1 MQEIPLGGTMKAVIY
16 ERKGVVRLVDK
27 PIPQI
32 QEPRDVIV
40 KVMRA
45 SICSSDLH
53 IRNGGVSRARDGVV
67 LGHEFVGEIVETGS
81 GVKKFAPG
89 DRVAVNVESFCGECF
104 FCRRGF
110 VNNCVEGG
118 WELGC
123 RIDGGQ
129 AEYVRVPT
137 ADMSCTRIP
146 DAISYEQALFVGDV
160 LATGYW
166 AAGIGGICPADVVL
180 VLGAG
185 PTGLTTMMSARL
197 FGPAQIVAVD
207 VNRARLALAKEN
219 GLCDVTVH
227 PEEQDVIET
236 VRALTQGRGA
246 DVVFEVA
253 GAKSTFELAWRAARP
268 NATVVVVAL
277 YEEAQTL
284 PLHQMYGKNL
294 TFRTGGVD
302 ASQCPEIMRLIEAG
316 RLDTSLMI
324 THRAPLNDIM
334 RGYDVFANQKE
345 GCVKWVV
352 TPFEAEKP
360 ILGNLF

>member
-1 MQEIPLGGTMKAVIY
+1 MKAVIY
-16 ERKGVVRLVDK
+16 EKKGTVRLVEK
-27 PIPQI
+27 PMPKI

-53 IRNGGVSRARDGVV
+53 IRNGGVPRAKEGVV
-67 LGHEFVGEIVETGS
+67 LGHEFAGEIVETGS
-81 GVKKFAPG
+81 GVKKFSVG

-104 FCRRGF
+104 FCRRGY

-146 DAISYEQALFVGDV
+146 ESISYEQALFVGDV

-166 AAGIGGICPADVVL
+166 AAGIGEIQPADVVL

-197 FGPAQIVAVD
+197 FGPAVIVAAD
-207 VNRARLALAKEN
+207 VNDARLALAKER
-219 GLCDVTVH
+219 GLCDSTIN
-227 PEEQDVIET
+227 PMKEDVIEA
-236 VRALTQGRGA
+236 VRALTDGRGA

-253 GAKSTFELAWRAARP
+253 GAKNTFELAWKAARP
-268 NATVVVVAL
+268 NAVVVVVAL
-277 YEEAQTL
+277 YEAAQSL

-294 TFRTGGVD
+294 TFKTGGVD
-302 ASQCPEIMRLIEAG
+302 ASKCAEIMRLIEAG
-316 RLDTSLMI
+316 RLDTSLII

-334 RGYDVFANQKE
+334 QGYDIFANQRD
-345 GCVKWVV
+345 GCIKWVV
-352 TPFEAEKP
+352 TPLEADRP
-360 ILGNLF
+360 ILAAQF

>member
-1 MQEIPLGGTMKAVIY
+1 MKAVVY
-16 ERKGVVRLVDK
+16 EKKGTVRLVEK
-27 PIPQI
+27 PVPTIV
-32 QEPRDVIV
+32 EPRDAIV

-53 IRNGGVSRARDGVV
+53 IRNGGVPRAREGVV
-67 LGHEFVGEIVETGS
+67 LGHEFAGEIVEIGS
-81 GVKKFAPG
+81 GVKNYSVG

-104 FCRRGF
+104 FCRRGY

-137 ADMSCTRIP
+137 ADMSCTHIP

-166 AAGIGGICPADVVL
+166 AAGIGEIRPADVAL

-197 FGPAQIVAVD
+197 FGPAVIVACD
-207 VNRARLALAKEN
+207 INEDRLALAKAQ
-219 GLCDVTVH
+219 GLCDITIN
-227 PEEQDVIET
+227 PKKQDVIQT
-236 VRALTQGRGA
+236 VRALTEGRGA

-253 GAKSTFELAWRAARP
+253 GAKDTFELAWQAARP
-268 NATVVVVAL
+268 NAVVVVVAL
-277 YEEAQTL
+277 YEEAQTI
-284 PLHQMYGKNL
+284 PLNRMYGKNL
-294 TFRTGGVD
+294 TFKTGGVD
-302 ASQCPEIMRLIEAG
+302 ASRCSDIMRLIEAG

-334 RGYDVFANQKE
+334 IGYDIFANQKE
-345 GCVKWVV
+345 GCIKWVV
-352 TPFEAEKP
+352 TPFEADKP
-360 ILGNLF
+360 IPRDMF

>member
-1 MQEIPLGGTMKAVIY
+1 MKAVIY
-16 ERKGVVRLVDK
+16 EKKGSVRLVEK
-27 PIPQI
+27 PMPTIL
-32 QEPRDVIV
+32 EPRDAIV

-53 IRNGGVSRARDGVV
+53 IRNGGVPRAKEGVV
-67 LGHEFVGEIVETGS
+67 LGHEFAGEIVETGS
-81 GVKKFAPG
+81 GVRKFSVG

-104 FCRRGF
+104 FCRRGY

-166 AAGIGGICPADVVL
+166 AAGIGEIRPADVVL

-197 FGPAQIVAVD
+197 FGPAVIVACD
-207 VNRARLALAKEN
+207 INKDRLALAKAQ
-219 GLCDVTVH
+219 GLCDVIVN
-227 PEEQDVIET
+227 PKKDDVMQV
-236 VRALTQGRGA
+236 VRALTDGRGA

-253 GAKSTFELAWRAARP
+253 GAKNTFELAWQAARA
-268 NATVVVVAL
+268 NAVVVVVAL
-277 YEEAQTL
+277 YEEAQTI
-284 PLHQMYGKNL
+284 PLHRMYGKNL
-294 TFRTGGVD
+294 TFKTGGVD
-302 ASQCPEIMRLIEAG
+302 ASQCAEIMRLIEAG

-334 RGYDVFANQKE
+334 TGYDIFANQKE
-345 GCVKWVV
+345 GCIKWVV
-352 TPFEAEKP
+352 TPFEPSRP
-360 ILGNLF
+360 IAGESF

>member
-1 MQEIPLGGTMKAVIY
+1 MKAVVY
-16 ERKGVVRLVDK
+16 EKKGTVRLVEK
-27 PIPQI
+27 PVPTIV
-32 QEPRDVIV
+32 EPRDAIV

-53 IRNGGVSRARDGVV
+53 IRNGGVPRAREGVV
-67 LGHEFVGEIVETGS
+67 LGHEFAGEIVEIGS
-81 GVKKFAPG
+81 GVKNYSVG
-89 DRVAVNVESFCGECF
+89 DRVAVNVESFCDECF
-104 FCRRGF
+104 FCRRGY

-166 AAGIGGICPADVVL
+166 AAGIGEIRPADVVL

-197 FGPAQIVAVD
+197 FGPAVIVACD
-207 VNRARLALAKEN
+207 INEDRLALAKAQ
-219 GLCDVTVH
+219 GLCDITIN
-227 PEEQDVIET
+227 PKKQDVIQT
-236 VRALTQGRGA
+236 VRALTEGRGA

-253 GAKSTFELAWRAARP
+253 GAKNTFELAWQAARP
-268 NATVVVVAL
+268 NAVVVVVAL
-277 YEEAQTL
+277 YEEAQTI
-284 PLHQMYGKNL
+284 PLNRMYGKNL
-294 TFRTGGVD
+294 TFKTGGVD
-302 ASQCPEIMRLIEAG
+302 ASRCSDIMRLIEAG
-316 RLDTSLMI
+316 RLDTCLMI

-334 RGYDVFANQKE
+334 QGYDIFANQKE
-345 GCVKWVV
+345 GCIKWVV
-352 TPFEAEKP
+352 TPFEADKP
-360 ILGNLF
+360 IPRDMF

>member
-1 MQEIPLGGTMKAVIY
+1 MKAVIY
-16 ERKGVVRLVDK
+16 EQKGAVRLVEK
-27 PIPQI
+27 PMPQI
-32 QEPRDVIV
+32 LEPRDAIV

-53 IRNGGVSRARDGVV
+53 IRNGGVARAREGVV
-67 LGHEFVGEIVETGS
+67 LGHEFAGEIVETGS

-104 FCRRGF
+104 FCRRGY

-137 ADMSCTRIP
+137 ADMSCTCIP

-166 AAGIGGICPADVVL
+166 AAGIGRIQPADVVL

-197 FGPAQIVAVD
+197 FGPAVIVAAD
-207 VNRARLALAKEN
+207 VNDARLALAKEQ
-219 GLCDVTVH
+219 GLCDVTVN
-227 PEEQDVIET
+227 PKNGDVIET
-236 VRALTQGRGA
+236 VCALTQGRGA

-253 GAKSTFELAWRAARP
+253 GAKNTFELAWRAARP
-268 NATVVVVAL
+268 NAAVVIVAL

-294 TFRTGGVD
+294 TFYTGGVD
-302 ASQCPEIMRLIEAG
+302 AGKCPEIMRLIEAG
-316 RLDTSLMI
+316 RLDTNLMI

-334 RGYDVFANQKE
+334 LGYDIFANQKE
-345 GCVKWVV
+345 GCIKWVV

-360 ILGNLF
+360 IPSDHF

>member
-1 MQEIPLGGTMKAVIY
+1 MKAVVY
-16 ERKGVVRLVDK
+16 EKKGTVRLTDVSMPK
-27 PIPQI
+27 I
-32 QEPRDVIV
+32 QEPRDAIV
-40 KVMRA
+40 RVMRA

-53 IRNGGVSRARDGVV
+53 IRNGGVPRAREGVV
-67 LGHEFVGEIVETGS
+67 LGHEFAGEIVEVGA
-81 GVKKFAPG
+81 GVKRFAPG

-104 FCRRGF
+104 FCRRGY

-146 DAISYEQALFVGDV
+146 ASISYEQALFVGDV

-166 AAGIGGICPADVVL
+166 AAGIGEIKPADVVL

-197 FGPAQIVAVD
+197 YGPAVIVAAD
-207 VNRARLALAKEN
+207 VNDARLSLAKER
-219 GLCDVTVH
+219 GLCDVTVN
-227 PEEQDVIET
+227 PLKADVAET
-236 VRALTQGRGA
+236 VRSLTEGRGA

-253 GAKSTFELAWRAARP
+253 GAKNTFELAWRAARP
-268 NATVVVVAL
+268 NAVVVVVAL
-277 YEEAQTL
+277 YEEAQSL

-294 TFRTGGVD
+294 TFKTGGVD
-302 ASQCPEIMRLIEAG
+302 AGKCSDIMRLIEAG

-324 THRAPLNDIM
+324 TRRAPLNDIIV
-334 RGYDVFANQKE
+334 GYDTFANQKD
-345 GCVKWVV
+345 GCIKWVV
-352 TPFEAEKP
+352 TPFEPDKSIPAQQ
-360 ILGNLF
+360 F

>member
-1 MQEIPLGGTMKAVIY
+1 MKAVIY
-16 ERKGVVRLVDK
+16 EKKGTVRLVEK
-27 PIPQI
+27 PMPQI
-32 QEPRDVIV
+32 LQPRDAIV
-40 KVMRA
+40 KVVRA

-53 IRNGGVSRARDGVV
+53 IRNGGVARAKEGVV
-67 LGHEFVGEIVETGS
+67 LGHEFAGEIVEIGS
-81 GVKKFAPG
+81 GVKQFSVG

-104 FCRRGF
+104 FCRRGY

-146 DAISYEQALFVGDV
+146 DSISYEQALFVGDV

-166 AAGIGGICPADVVL
+166 AANIGEIRPADVVL

-197 FGPAQIVAVD
+197 FGPAVIVASD
-207 VNRARLALAKEN
+207 VNEERLALAKAR
-219 GLCDVTVH
+219 GLCDVTVNPAH
-227 PEEQDVIET
+227 QDVIEL
-236 VRALTQGRGA
+236 VRKLTQGRGA

-253 GAKSTFELAWRAARP
+253 GAINTFELAWQAARP
-268 NATVVVVAL
+268 NAVVVVVAL
-277 YEEAQTL
+277 YESAQTL
-284 PLHQMYGKNL
+284 PLHTMYGKNL
-294 TFRTGGVD
+294 TFKTGGVD
-302 ASQCPEIMRLIEAG
+302 ASRCDEIMRLIEAG

-334 RGYDVFANQKE
+334 QGYDTFANQRD
-345 GCVKWVV
+345 GCIKWVV
-352 TPFEAEKP
+352 TPFEADKQIPTEQ
-360 ILGNLF
+360 F

>member
-1 MQEIPLGGTMKAVIY
+1 MKAVVY
-16 ERKGVVRLVDK
+16 EKKGTVRLTDVPMPK
-27 PIPQI
+27 IL
-32 QEPRDVIV
+32 EPRDAIV

-53 IRNGGVSRARDGVV
+53 IRNGGVPRAKEGVV
-67 LGHEFVGEIVETGS
+67 LGHEFAGEIVEAGA

-104 FCRRGF
+104 YCRRGF

-123 RIDGGQ
+123 RINGGQ

-166 AAGIGGICPADVVL
+166 AAGIGEIQPADVVL

-197 FGPAQIVAVD
+197 YGPAVIVAAD
-207 VNRARLALAKEN
+207 VNDERLALAKAR
-219 GLCDVTVH
+219 GLCDITLN
-227 PEEQDVIET
+227 PLKEDVIET
-236 VRALTQGRGA
+236 VRSLTDGRGA

-253 GAKSTFELAWRAARP
+253 GAKNTFELAWRAARP
-268 NATVVVVAL
+268 NAVVVVVAL
-277 YEEAQTL
+277 YEAPQTL

-294 TFRTGGVD
+294 TFKTGGVD
-302 ASQCPEIMRLIEAG
+302 AGKCGDIMRLIEAG
-316 RLDTSLMI
+316 RLDTNLMI
-324 THRAPLNDIM
+324 THRAPLNDIIT
-334 RGYDVFANQKE
+334 GYDIFANQKD
-345 GCVKWVV
+345 GCIKWVV
-352 TPFEAEKP
+352 TPFEPDKP
-360 ILGNLF
+360 IPAEQF

>member
-1 MQEIPLGGTMKAVIY
+1 MKAVIY
-16 ERKGVVRLVDK
+16 EQKGTVRLIDK
-27 PIPQI
+27 PMPKI

-53 IRNGGVSRARDGVV
+53 IRNGGVARAKEGVV
-67 LGHEFVGEIVETGS
+67 VGHEFAGEIIEVGS
-81 GVKKFAPG
+81 GVKKFSVG

-104 FCRRGF
+104 FCRRGY

-137 ADMSCTRIP
+137 ADMSCTHIP
-146 DAISYEQALFVGDV
+146 ASITYEQALFVGDV

-166 AAGIGGICPADVVL
+166 AAGIGEIQPADVVL

-197 FGPAQIVAVD
+197 FGPAVIVACD
-207 VNRARLALAKEN
+207 VNDDRLALAKER
-219 GLCDVTVH
+219 GLCDVTVN
-227 PEEQDVIET
+227 PKSADVIET
-236 VRALTQGRGA
+236 VRALTDGRGA

-253 GAKSTFELAWRAARP
+253 GAKNTFELAWQAARP
-268 NATVVVVAL
+268 NAVVVVVAL
-277 YEEAQTL
+277 YEEAQSI
-284 PLHQMYGKNL
+284 PLHKMYGKNL
-294 TFRTGGVD
+294 TFKTGGVD
-302 ASQCPEIMRLIEAG
+302 ASKCSDILKLIEAG
-316 RLDTSLMI
+316 RLDTNLMI

-334 RGYDVFANQKE
+334 LGYDIFANQKD
-345 GCVKWVV
+345 GCIKWVV
-352 TPFEAEKP
+352 TPFEADKP
-360 ILGNLF
+360 IPKDSF

>member
-1 MQEIPLGGTMKAVIY
+1 MKAVVY
-16 ERKGVVRLVDK
+16 EKKGTVRLVEK
-27 PIPQI
+27 PVPTIL
-32 QEPRDVIV
+32 EPRDAIV
-40 KVMRA
+40 KVIRA

-53 IRNGGVSRARDGVV
+53 IRNGGVPRAREGVV
-67 LGHEFVGEIVETGS
+67 LGHEFAGEIVEIGS
-81 GVKKFAPG
+81 GVKNYSVG

-104 FCRRGF
+104 FCRRGY

-166 AAGIGGICPADVVL
+166 AAGIGEIRPADVVL

-197 FGPAQIVAVD
+197 FGPAVIVACD
-207 VNRARLALAKEN
+207 INEDRLALAKAQ
-219 GLCDVTVH
+219 GLCDITIN
-227 PEEQDVIET
+227 PKKQDVIQT
-236 VRALTQGRGA
+236 VRALTEGRGA

-253 GAKSTFELAWRAARP
+253 GAKDTFELAWQAARP
-268 NATVVVVAL
+268 NAVVVVVAL
-277 YEEAQTL
+277 YEEAQTI
-284 PLHQMYGKNL
+284 PLNRMYGKNL
-294 TFRTGGVD
+294 TFKTGGVD
-302 ASQCPEIMRLIEAG
+302 ASRCSDIMRLIEAG

-334 RGYDVFANQKE
+334 TGYDIFANQKE
-345 GCVKWVV
+345 GCIKWVV
-352 TPFEAEKP
+352 TPFEADKP
-360 ILGNLF
+360 IPRDMF

>member
-1 MQEIPLGGTMKAVIY
+1 MKAVVY
-16 ERKGVVRLVDK
+16 EKKGTVRLVEK
-27 PIPQI
+27 PMPTIL
-32 QEPRDVIV
+32 EPRDAIV

-53 IRNGGVSRARDGVV
+53 IRNSGVPRAIEGVV
-67 LGHEFVGEIVETGS
+67 LGHEFAGEIVEIGS
-81 GVKKFAPG
+81 GVKNYSVG

-104 FCRRGF
+104 FCRRGY

-137 ADMSCTRIP
+137 ADMSCTRIS

-166 AAGIGGICPADVVL
+166 AAGIGEIRPADVVL

-197 FGPAQIVAVD
+197 FGPAVIVACD
-207 VNRARLALAKEN
+207 INEDRLALAKAQ
-219 GLCDVTVH
+219 GLCDITIN
-227 PEEQDVIET
+227 PKKQDVIQT
-236 VRALTQGRGA
+236 VRALTEGRGA

-253 GAKSTFELAWRAARP
+253 GAKDTFELAWQAARP
-268 NATVVVVAL
+268 NAVVVVVAL
-277 YEEAQTL
+277 YEEAQTI
-284 PLHQMYGKNL
+284 PLNRMYGKNL
-294 TFRTGGVD
+294 TFKTGGVD
-302 ASQCPEIMRLIEAG
+302 ASRCSDIMRLIETG

-334 RGYDVFANQKE
+334 IGYDIFANQKE
-345 GCVKWVV
+345 GCIKWVV
-352 TPFEAEKP
+352 TPFEADKP
-360 ILGNLF
+360 IPRDMF

>member
-1 MQEIPLGGTMKAVIY
+1 ME
-16 ERKGVVRLVDK
+16 K
-27 PIPQI
+27 PVPTIV
-32 QEPRDVIV
+32 EPRDAIV

-53 IRNGGVSRARDGVV
+53 IRNGGVPRAREGVV
-67 LGHEFVGEIVETGS
+67 LGHEFAGEIVEIGS
-81 GVKKFAPG
+81 GVKNYSVG
-89 DRVAVNVESFCGECF
+89 DRVAVNVESFCDECF
-104 FCRRGF
+104 FCRRGY

-166 AAGIGGICPADVVL
+166 AAGIGEIRPADVVL

-197 FGPAQIVAVD
+197 FGPAVIVACD
-207 VNRARLALAKEN
+207 INEDRLALAKAQ
-219 GLCDVTVH
+219 GLCDITIN
-227 PEEQDVIET
+227 PKKQDVIQT
-236 VRALTQGRGA
+236 VRALTEGRGA

-253 GAKSTFELAWRAARP
+253 GAKNTFELAWQAARP
-268 NATVVVVAL
+268 NAVVVVVAL
-277 YEEAQTL
+277 YEEAQTI
-284 PLHQMYGKNL
+284 PLNRMYGKNL
-294 TFRTGGVD
+294 TFKTGGVD
-302 ASQCPEIMRLIEAG
+302 ASRCSDIMRLIEAG

-334 RGYDVFANQKE
+334 TGYDIFANQKE
-345 GCVKWVV
+345 GCIKWVV
-352 TPFEAEKP
+352 TPFEADKP
-360 ILGNLF
+360 IPRDMF

>member
-1 MQEIPLGGTMKAVIY
+1 MKAVIY
-16 ERKGVVRLVDK
+16 EKKGTVRLVEK
-27 PIPQI
+27 PMPKI

-53 IRNGGVSRARDGVV
+53 IRNGGVPRAKEGVV
-67 LGHEFVGEIVETGS
+67 LGHEFAGEIVETGS
-81 GVKKFAPG
+81 GVKKFSVG

-104 FCRRGF
+104 FCRRGY

-146 DAISYEQALFVGDV
+146 ESISYEQALFVGDV

-166 AAGIGGICPADVVL
+166 AAGIGEIQPADVVL

-197 FGPAQIVAVD
+197 FGPAVIVAAD
-207 VNRARLALAKEN
+207 VNDARLALAIER
-219 GLCDVTVH
+219 GLCDSTIN
-227 PEEQDVIET
+227 PMKEDVIEA
-236 VRALTQGRGA
+236 VRALTDGRGA

-253 GAKSTFELAWRAARP
+253 GAKNTFELAWKAARP
-268 NATVVVVAL
+268 NAVVVVVAL
-277 YEEAQTL
+277 YEAAQSL

-294 TFRTGGVD
+294 TFKTGGVD
-302 ASQCPEIMRLIEAG
+302 ASKCAEIMRLIEAG
-316 RLDTSLMI
+316 RLDTSLII

-334 RGYDVFANQKE
+334 QGYDIFANQRD
-345 GCVKWVV
+345 GCIKWVV
-352 TPFEAEKP
+352 TPLEADRP
-360 ILGNLF
+360 ILAEQF